1 MILHLRAHAHNGHK
15 ACKSATFLTKAAIL
29 LCSLL
34 LPVSSV
40 AKQISEK
47 RAKQLASDF
56 FNRKT
61 IKPLK
66 VKKVATSFECRSTI
80 KKTKSNTNADNTG
93 YYVFKPETGSGFVII
108 SGDDQMKPIV
118 GYSTTSTFD
127 VSNMP
132 AQLISYLETYES
144 NITKI
149 QQGDAIQGR
158 TSGGKAVAPLLTTQ
172 WDQHDPYNLY
182 LNLPYGE
189 GYFVTGCVATAVAQ
203 VMKYFNYPAKGNGI
217 TEAVGSFPAL
227 DLSQSVYDWNNMK
240 DRYNLGEYNNAES
253 SAVALLMRD
262 VGYALNTQYGTD
274 ESGAYSYYIAPA
286 LYKHFNYSKD
296 IQLLKRECYAS
307 QEWIDIIRENLLA
320 GQPILYGAAGSSGHE
335 FVCDGID
342 ENDYLHINWGW
353 SGYCDGY
360 FDVNALSP
368 ANLGG
373 NSYYGDHDMV
383 VNIHPGNPDDDNS
396 DYETPLLVWNFRL
409 GDADYTDYFYHSPQ
423 LDSDGRLCGKTPLK
437 FRLYYNLLN
446 NTRQS
451 TAYDEYAWYGA
462 LYDENKQLIKRFDT
476 GTLIRGRIDLDRY
489 REECCLFDFSDIEDG
504 NYYVSIWYKRDKDR
518 SGVYED
524 KEFDFACD
532 PFFPVTVKYNGLYFE
547 PKISVKNPIEIN
559 SVEQTL
565 TYYENS
571 GVDGNYL
578 KITAHNNNK
587 EPVDLHLDIYYIP
600 ESEAVDNPDISTLE
614 TIGDAYNLIYGGA
627 TITLDGSIEKDLP
640 QGRYRLYFG
649 YSNELREKI
658 LIQSDKKYF
667 FEVTALPNDV
677 PLVFTKPFEFESTSY
692 ENVEWAWMKFKVY
705 YMSTGNN
712 PEFFSNRKDIQFWAA
727 PISNPEN
734 KFLLYELLDDD
745 SHFFNSNLSYT
756 SFQGTP
762 DLLWKTPGEYRIWMR
777 ARTVGEENWLE
788 FNDPNNT
795 GTFTLTE
802 YRSNGQTLY
811 MTEPMKFEHGNLIKP
826 NKEFNVTMKVKSPT
840 GINML
845 LDNSAVIV
853 TDNTART
860 TTLPVSYKIE
870 ADKTE
875 LAPGEETEMRLKLY
889 LYDNE
894 NIYGKR
900 FMIMVYIKY
909 DENYG
914 EYVVPGEYMES
925 IYFTIDPL
933 TNTNDATTNSVYK
946 VRIDENILTITD
958 INAGETVEIWSDT
971 GILAKREQASSN
983 RYETTLGNLPAGIYI
998 VKVHSKNKTY
1008 QSTKIVLK

>member
-1 MILHLRAHAHNGHK
+1 MILHLRAHEHNGHK

-56 FNRKT
+56 FNRRT

-127 VSNMP
+127 VNNMP

-172 WDQHDPYNLY
+172 WNQHDPYNIY
-182 LNLPYGE
+182 LEWNAL
-189 GYFVTGCVATAVAQ
+189 TGCVATAVAQ

-217 TEAVGSFPAL
+217 IETFWGATL

-240 DRYNLGEYNNAES
+240 DRYNLGEYNDAES

-262 VGYALNTQYGTD
+262 VGYALDTQYGTD
-274 ESGAYSYYIAPA
+274 ASRAYQHYIAPV

-320 GQPILYGAAGSSGHE
+320 GQPILYGAAESSGHE

-373 NSYYGDHDMV
+373 NSFYRDHDMV

-396 DYETPLLVWNFRL
+396 DYEAPLLVWNFRL
-409 GDADYTDYFYHSPQ
+409 GDADYTDYFYRSPQ

-451 TAYDEYAWYGA
+451 TGYNEYAWYGA

-476 GTLIRGRIDLDRY
+476 GTLMRGLLYHDRY
-489 REECCLFDFSDIEDG
+489 RTEECCLFDFSDIADG

-518 SGVYED
+518 SGIYED

-532 PFFPVTVKYNGLYFE
+532 PFFPVTVKDDGLYFD
-547 PKISVKNPIEIN
+547 PKISVKNHIEIN
-559 SVEQTL
+559 SVEQKF

-571 GVDGNYL
+571 ATHRSCL

-587 EPVDLHLDIYYIP
+587 EAVELNLSIYSIP

-614 TIGDAYNLIYGGA
+614 IIGNAYNIIYGDA
-627 TITLDGSIEKDLP
+627 TVTLNGSIKENLP

-649 YSNELREKI
+649 YYSKELRETVF
-658 LIQSDKKYF
+658 IQSDKKYF

-677 PLVFTKPFEFESTSY
+677 PLVFTEPFEFKSTSY
-692 ENVEWAWMKFKVY
+692 ENVDWTVMEFKVY
-705 YMSTGNN
+705 YMPTGNN
-712 PEFFSNRKDIQFWAA
+712 PEFFSYRKDIQFWAA

-745 SHFFNSNLSYT
+745 SHFFSSNLFST
-756 SFQGTP
+756 SFKGVP
-762 DLLWKTPGEYRIWMR
+762 DLLWKTPGEYRIWMKV
-777 ARTVGEENWLE
+777 RTVGEENWLE

-802 YRSNGQTLY
+802 YHSNGQTLY

-826 NKEFNVTMKVKSPT
+826 NKGFNVTMKVKSPT

-860 TTLPVSYKIE
+860 TTLPISYKIE

-875 LAPGEETEMRLKLY
+875 LAPGEETEMRLKFY
-889 LYDNE
+889 PYDNE

-900 FMIMVYIKY
+900 FMIMVYVRY
-909 DENYG
+909 DENHHG
-914 EYVVPGEYMES
+914 EYIVPGEYMES

-933 TNTNDATTNSVYK
+933 TNTNDATTNSVYNQ
-946 VRIDENILTITD
+946 RIDGNILTITD

-971 GILAKREQASSN
+971 GILAKREQANSN